1 MSLKKQL
8 QEKIESRTA
17 TCAVIGLGYV
27 GLPLAVELANTGFTV
42 YGIDKSVEKVE
53 AVNRGESYIPDVRS
67 ESLRDAVNNGKLK
80 ATQDFGAISDCDV
93 VSICVPT
100 PLNKT
105 RDPDISFIIS
115 AMEDGIVPHVHPGML
130 IVLESTTYPGTTE
143 EIIVPAVTD
152 SRLKVGEDVF
162 VAFSPERVDPGNPDF
177 HTGNIPKVVGGMT
190 EACTGLATLF
200 YSSFLE
206 KVHTVSSA
214 AVAEMV
220 KIHENTFRSV
230 NIALVNE
237 LALMCDRL
245 GIDVWEVI
253 EGASTKPFGFMP
265 FYPGPGLGGHCIPID
280 PYYLSWKARSV
291 GFEARFIELA
301 GQVNSAMP
309 LHVVQKASDALNSA
323 GKALKGSNILILG
336 VAYKKDIDDERESPA
351 IDVIDQLLKKG
362 AVVSYLDSYIP
373 ELDVGMT
380 ILKASE
386 MSVELLQGTDLAIVI
401 TDHSDFDY
409 EFIVKNVPL
418 ILDTRNAIKSR
429 DNAKVWGI

>member
-1 MSLKKQL
+1 MSLEKDL
-8 QEKIESRTA
+8 QKKIESRSA

-27 GLPLAVELANTGFTV
+27 GLPLSVELASAGFTV
-42 YGIDKSVEKVE
+42 YGIDKNLDKVE
-53 AVNRGESYIPDVRS
+53 AVNRGESYIPDVRD
-67 ESLRDAVNNGKLK
+67 EAVRDGVNAGKLK
-80 ATQDFGAISDCDV
+80 ATTDFGVISDCDV

-105 RDPDISFIIS
+105 RDPDISYIIS
-115 AMEDGIVPHVHPGML
+115 ALEEGIVPHVHTGML

-143 EIIVPAVTD
+143 EVVVPAVTG
-152 SRLKVGEDVF
+152 RNLKVGEDVF
-162 VAFSPERVDPGNPDF
+162 VAFSPERVDPGNPHF
-177 HTGNIPKVVGGMT
+177 QTGNIPKVVGGMT
-190 EACTGLATLF
+190 EACTRVATLF
-200 YSSFLE
+200 YNSFLD
-206 KVHTVSSA
+206 KVHPVSST

-245 GIDVWEVI
+245 DIDVWEVI
-253 EGASTKPFGFMP
+253 EGASSKPFGFMP

-301 GQVNSAMP
+301 GQVNSSMP
-309 LHVVQKASDALNSA
+309 LHVVEKASDALNSA
-323 GKALKGSNILILG
+323 EKALRGSKILILG

-351 IDVIDQLLKKG
+351 IDIIDRLIKKG
-362 AVVSYLDSYIP
+362 AAVSYTDSYIP
-373 ELDVGMT
+373 KLDVGT
-380 ILKASE
+380 TVLRAADI
-386 MSVELLQGTDLAIVI
+386 SVELLQGTDLAIII

-409 EFIVKNVPL
+409 DLILENAPL
-418 ILDTRNAIKSR
+418 LLDTRNAIKSR
-429 DNAKVWGI
+429 HDKVWRI

>member
-1 MSLKKQL
+1 MSAQKEL
-8 QEKIESRTA
+8 QKKIEDRSA

-27 GLPLAVELANTGFTV
+27 GLPLAVELASTGFTV
-42 YGIDKSVEKVE
+42 YGIDKSPDKVE
-53 AVNRGESYIPDVRS
+53 AVNRGESYIPDVGN
-67 ESLRDAVNNGKLK
+67 EMVRDGVDAGKLK
-80 ATQDFGAISDCDV
+80 ATTDFGVISDCDV

-105 RDPDISFIIS
+105 RDPDISFIVS
-115 AMEDGIVPHVHPGML
+115 ALEEGIVPHVHPGML

-143 EIIVPAVTD
+143 EVIVPAVTD
-152 SRLKVGEDVF
+152 TNLNVGEDVF
-162 VAFSPERVDPGNPDF
+162 VAFSPERIDPGNPHF
-177 HTGNIPKVVGGMT
+177 QTGNIPKVVGGMT
-190 EACTGLATLF
+190 EACTRLATLF

-206 KVHTVSSA
+206 KVHTVSTA

-245 GIDVWEVI
+245 DIDVWEVI

-301 GQVNSAMP
+301 GQVNSSMP

-323 GKALKGSNILILG
+323 GKALRGSNILILG
-336 VAYKKDIDDERESPA
+336 VAYKKNIDDERESPA

-362 AVVSYLDSYIP
+362 AVVSYTDSYIP
-373 ELDVGMT
+373 ELDVGT
-380 ILKASE
+380 TVLRASDL
-386 MSVELLQGTDLAIVI
+386 SVELLKGTDLAIII

-409 EFIVKNVPL
+409 ELILREVSL

-429 DNAKVWGI
+429 QEKVWRI

>member
-1 MSLKKQL
+1 MSTQNEL
-8 QEKIESRTA
+8 QKKIEDRSA

-27 GLPLAVELANTGFTV
+27 GLPLAVELASTGFMV
-42 YGIDKSVEKVE
+42 YGIDNIPDKVK
-53 AVNRGESYIPDVRS
+53 AVNRGESYIPDVS
-67 ESLRDAVNNGKLK
+67 NEMVRDGVNAGKLK
-80 ATQDFGAISDCDV
+80 ATTDFGRISDCDV

-105 RDPDISFIIS
+105 RDPDISYIIS
-115 AMEDGIVPHVHPGML
+115 ALEEGIVPHVHPGML
-130 IVLESTTYPGTTE
+130 VVLESTTYPGTTE
-143 EIIVPAVTD
+143 EVIVPAITD
-152 SRLKVGEDVF
+152 SKLKVGEDVF
-162 VAFSPERVDPGNPDF
+162 VAFSPERVDPGNPHF
-177 HTGNIPKVVGGMT
+177 QTGNIPKVVGGMT
-190 EACTGLATLF
+190 EACTRIATLF
-200 YSSFLE
+200 YSSFLD
-206 KVHTVSSA
+206 KVHAVSSA

-245 GIDVWEVI
+245 EIDVWEVI

-301 GQVNSAMP
+301 GQVNSSMP

-323 GKALKGSNILILG
+323 GKALRGSNVLILG

-362 AVVSYLDSYIP
+362 AVVSYTDSYIP
-373 ELDVGMT
+373 ELDVGT
-380 ILKASE
+380 TVLKASDL
-386 MSVELLQGTDLAIVI
+386 SVKLLKETDLAIVI

-409 EFIVKNVPL
+409 NLILEQVSL
-418 ILDTRNAIKSR
+418 ILDTRNAIKTR
-429 DNAKVWGI
+429 HEKVWRI

>member
-1 MSLKKQL
+1 MSLEKEL
-8 QEKIESRTA
+8 QQKIESRTA

-42 YGIDKSVEKVE
+42 YGIDKNTEKVE
-53 AVNRGESYIPDVRS
+53 AVNRGESYIPDVS
-67 ESLRDAVNNGKLK
+67 NESVRDSVDTGKLK
-80 ATQDFGAISDCDV
+80 ATKDFGVISDCDV

-105 RDPDISFIIS
+105 RDPDISYIIS
-115 AMEDGIVPHVHPGML
+115 ALEEGIVPHVHPGML

-143 EIIVPAVTD
+143 EVVVPAVTD
-152 SRLKVGEDVF
+152 SNLKVGEEVF
-162 VAFSPERVDPGNPDF
+162 VAFSPERVDPGNPHF
-177 HTGNIPKVVGGMT
+177 QTGNIPKVVGGMT
-190 EACTGLATLF
+190 EACTSVATLF
-200 YSSFLE
+200 YNSFID
-206 KVHTVSSA
+206 KVHPVSSA

-245 GIDVWEVI
+245 EIDVWEVI

-301 GQVNSAMP
+301 GQVNSSMP

-323 GKALKGSNILILG
+323 GKALRDAKILIVG
-336 VAYKKDIDDERESPA
+336 VAYKRNIDDERESPA
-351 IDVIDQLLKKG
+351 IDIIDRLLKKG
-362 AVVSYLDSYIP
+362 AVVSYTDSYIP
-373 ELDVGMT
+373 ELDVGT
-380 ILKASE
+380 TVLKASDF
-386 MSVELLQGTDLAIVI
+386 SLELLQGTDLGIII

-409 EFIVKNVPL
+409 DLILKNVSL
-418 ILDTRNAIKSR
+418 ILDTRNAIRSR
-429 DNAKVWGI
+429 VEKVWRI

>member
-1 MSLKKQL
+1 MSTQNEL
-8 QEKIESRTA
+8 QKKIEDRTA
-17 TCAVIGLGYV
+17 KCAVIGLGYV
-27 GLPLAVELANTGFTV
+27 GLPLAVELADTGFTV

-67 ESLRDAVNNGKLK
+67 ESVQKAVNAGKLK
-80 ATQDFGAISDCDV
+80 ATEDFGVISDCDV

-105 RDPDISFIIS
+105 RDPDISYIIS
-115 AMEDGIVPHVHPGML
+115 ALEEGIVPHVHPGML
-130 IVLESTTYPGTTE
+130 VVLESTTYPGTTE
-143 EIIVPAVTD
+143 EIIVPAITD
-152 SRLKVGEDVF
+152 SKLKVGEDVF

-177 HTGNIPKVVGGMT
+177 QTGNIPKVMGGMT
-190 EACTGLATLF
+190 KACTQVATLF
-200 YSSFLE
+200 YGSFLD
-206 KVHTVSSA
+206 KVHPVSSA

-351 IDVIDQLLKKG
+351 IDVIDQLLRKG

-380 ILKASE
+380 VLKASE
-386 MSVELLQGTDLAIVI
+386 MSPELLQGTDLAIVI
-401 TDHSDFDY
+401 TDHTDFDY
-409 EFIVKNVPL
+409 DHIVKNVPL

-429 DNAKVWGI
+429 DNVKVWGI

>member
-1 MSLKKQL
+1 MFLEKDL
-8 QEKIESRTA
+8 QKKIESRSA

-27 GLPLAVELANTGFTV
+27 GLPLSVELASAGFTV
-42 YGIDKSVEKVE
+42 YGIDKNLDKVE
-53 AVNRGESYIPDVRS
+53 AVNRGESYIPDVRN
-67 ESLRDAVNNGKLK
+67 EAVRDGVNAGKLK
-80 ATQDFGAISDCDV
+80 ATTDFGVISDCDV

-105 RDPDISFIIS
+105 RDPDISYIIS
-115 AMEDGIVPHVHPGML
+115 ALEEGIVPHVHTGML

-143 EIIVPAVTD
+143 EVVVPAVTG
-152 SRLKVGEDVF
+152 RNLKVGEDVF
-162 VAFSPERVDPGNPDF
+162 VAFSPERVDPGNPHF
-177 HTGNIPKVVGGMT
+177 QTGNIPKVVGGMT
-190 EACTGLATLF
+190 EACTRVATLF
-200 YSSFLE
+200 YNSFLD
-206 KVHTVSSA
+206 KVHPVSST

-245 GIDVWEVI
+245 DIDVWEVI
-253 EGASTKPFGFMP
+253 EGASSKPFGFMP

-301 GQVNSAMP
+301 GQVNSSMP
-309 LHVVQKASDALNSA
+309 LHVVEKASDALNSA
-323 GKALKGSNILILG
+323 EKALRGSKILILG

-351 IDVIDQLLKKG
+351 IDIIDRLIKKG
-362 AVVSYLDSYIP
+362 AAVSYIDSYIP
-373 ELDVGMT
+373 ELDVGT
-380 ILKASE
+380 TVLRAADI
-386 MSVELLQGTDLAIVI
+386 SVELLQGTDLTIII

-409 EFIVKNVPL
+409 DLILANAPL
-418 ILDTRNAIKSR
+418 LLDTRNAIKSR
-429 DNAKVWGI
+429 QEKVWRI

>member
-1 MSLKKQL
+1 MEKALLKK
-8 QEKIESRTA
+8 IENRSA
-17 TCAVIGLGYV
+17 TCAIIGLGYV
-27 GLPLAVELANTGFTV
+27 GLPLAVELAETGFTV
-42 YGIDKSVEKVE
+42 YGIDKSVDKVE
-53 AVNRGESYIPDVRS
+53 AIKRGESYIPDVPS
-67 ESLRDAVNNGKLK
+67 EAVKGCVDAGKLK
-80 ATQDFGAISDCDV
+80 ATTDFGVIANCDV

-105 RDPDISFIIS
+105 RDPDISYIIS
-115 AMEDGIVPHVHPGML
+115 ALEGIEPHIHSGML
-130 IVLESTTYPGTTE
+130 IALESTTYPGTTE
-143 EIIVPAVTD
+143 EVIVPVVTEKG
-152 SRLKVGEDVF
+152 LKVGEDIF
-162 VAFSPERVDPGNPDF
+162 VAFSPERVDPGNPHF
-177 HTGNIPKVVGGMT
+177 QTGNIPKVVGGMT
-190 EACTGLATLF
+190 EACTRVATNF
-200 YSSFLE
+200 YSSFLD
-206 KVHTVSSA
+206 KVHPVSSA

-230 NIALVNE
+230 NIGLVNE

-245 GIDVWEVI
+245 DIDVWEVI

-301 GQVNSAMP
+301 GQVNSFMP
-309 LHVVQKASDALNSA
+309 THVVQKASDALNSA
-323 GKALKGSNILILG
+323 RKALKGANILILG

-351 IDVIDQLLKKG
+351 IDVIDRLIKKG

-373 ELDVGMT
+373 ELDVGT
-380 ILKASE
+380 TVLKASDV
-386 MSVELLQGTDLAIVI
+386 SVDLLQKADLAIII

-409 EFIVKNVPL
+409 DVILKNAPL

-429 DNAKVWGI
+429 HEKVWRI